1 MRFWP
6 FGSVWRGFRFLGWF
20 VVLLM
25 VMPSAVGAVMGY
37 AKGWP
42 SSWRAANWNS
52 SGALPE
58 ASQVEPAKVI
68 ILASRTGQW
77 KSIFAEHMSIVVKPR
92 GAGRWTR
99 YDVVGWGN
107 PVRRDAYAAD
117 AFWYGNTPKTVFELS
132 GEDAARLIPA
142 IETSINRYP
151 YQSKGS
157 YVIWPGPNSN
167 TFVSWVVRNTKGFNA
182 ELSPVAVGKDYLGP
196 GLQMARAP
204 SDTGYTISVSG
215 YVGATL
221 AWDEGFEIQLI
232 GSTIGIDPDDLAV
245 KLPALGKLRFFDL
258 AVN

>member
-37 AKGWP
+37 AMGWP

-117 AFWYGNTPKTVFELS
+117 AFWYGNTPKIIFELS

-204 SDTGYTISVSG
+204 SDTGYSISVSG

-221 AWDEGFEIQLI
+221 AWDEGFEIHLI